1 MHEYMKKDCSLTLAQ
16 ALDEFYEIN
25 KGYRSMADKFK
36 IMRSH
41 DTVHVIFGADT
52 TFLGEAVADLR
63 SMYSTD
69 IGAYKYVRS
78 YLIDSDEELK
88 QFLKSIQSD
97 FFSLKKIPHLL
108 FFLLYSLI
116 ILLPRILWDNKKMT
130 KKWNFY
136 FPESYMNESLYDLRK
151 EYNISLIN

>member
-1 MHEYMKKDCSLTLAQ
+1 MKKECSLTLSE

-25 KGYRSMADKFK
+25 KGYRPMADKFN

-41 DTVHVIFGADT
+41 DVVHVIFGADT

-63 SMYSTD
+63 SMYSSD
-69 IGAYKYVRS
+69 IGAYNYVRS

-88 QFLKSIQSD
+88 KFLKSIQSD

-108 FFLLYSLI
+108 YFLLYSFV
-116 ILLPRILWDNKKMT
+116 ILLPRILWDNKKM
-130 KKWNFY
+130 KKKLNFY
-136 FPESYMNESLYDLRK
+136 FPESFMDKSLYDLRK